1 MLGKSS
7 ELAPAARKKNPLRM
21 EETAMIVKFR
31 PMQAEDKELFKSFIR
46 SLPREDNYYLLI
58 DVQNDQ
64 AIDRWMEK
72 IQSGQTIGVV
82 ATEGSDMIGYC
93 NLKTNDLAWTR
104 HVGEICI
111 SVSAKYRG
119 RGIGKALAEQIF
131 LKARARGLQK
141 LWTRMA
147 ISQDAAQHMFMSLG
161 FRTEALLSDFVKNE
175 NGLTDSLVIMSHDTG
190 EHWTF

>member
-1 MLGKSS
+1 
-7 ELAPAARKKNPLRM
+7 
-21 EETAMIVKFR
+21 MIVKFR

-46 SLPREDNYYLLI
+46 SLPRKDNYYLLI
-58 DVQNDQ
+58 DVHNDQ

-72 IQSGQTIGVV
+72 VRSGETIGVV
-82 ATEGSDMIGYC
+82 ATEGSDIIGYC
-93 NLKTNDLAWTR
+93 NLKTSGLAWTA

-111 SVSAKYRG
+111 SVSAAYRG

-141 LWTRMA
+141 IWTRMA
-147 ISQDAAQHMFMSLG
+147 ISQDAAQHMFMRLG

-175 NGLTDSLVIMSHDTG
+175 NGLTDALVIMSYISG
-190 EHWTF
+190 EHWSF

>member
-1 MLGKSS
+1 
-7 ELAPAARKKNPLRM
+7 
-21 EETAMIVKFR
+21 MIVKFR

-46 SLPREDNYYLLI
+46 SLPRKDNYYLLI
-58 DVQNDQ
+58 DVHDDQ

-72 IQSGQTIGVV
+72 VQSGQTIGVV

-93 NLKTNDLAWTR
+93 TLKTTGLAWTA

-111 SVSAKYRG
+111 SVSAAYRG

-141 LWTRMA
+141 IWTRMA
-147 ISQDAAQHMFMSLG
+147 ISQDAAQHMFMRLG

-175 NGLTDSLVIMSHDTG
+175 NGLTDALVIMSYDSG
-190 EHWTF
+190 ETWSF